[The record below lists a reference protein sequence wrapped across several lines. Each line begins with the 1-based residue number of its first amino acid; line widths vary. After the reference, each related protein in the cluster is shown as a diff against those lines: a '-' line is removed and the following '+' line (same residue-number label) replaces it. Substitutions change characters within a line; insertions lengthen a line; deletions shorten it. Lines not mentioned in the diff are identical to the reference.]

1 MLVLPSTGRR
11 CSDVKWLV
19 KVSRYTGGESV
30 VSRHEFKSEADRDA
44 QQMNE
49 WYQTD
54 RYYVEEWKWNTDD

>member
-1 MLVLPSTGRR
+1 MR
-11 CSDVKWLV
+11 WLV
-19 KVSRYTGGESV
+19 RVRRYTGGESV

-54 RYYVEEWKWNTDD
+54 RYYVEEFDPAKQHWPTGKAVLSE